1 MVERRRPLEPD
12 PGNAGGGKL
21 EEGTDLRKRL
31 TIRLPPEWGTE
42 PVPQDKRT
50 LRSFD
55 YFILWSSLA
64 VGLLVLQAGG
74 ILVPGLSLAEVFP
87 VAFFGSVIGSLMLV
101 LAGGLGSKYGIP
113 TMVSLRASLGLKG
126 SYIPAVVNAFQLVA
140 WTAFEILIMAN
151 SALAVTG
158 SFIGSYTVYLW
169 IVVFAVFCFLLCVGG
184 PLIVVRQWL
193 EKFAIWITFATAAF
207 LTYVVITRFPQLLTL
222 PGNGSLPVALAL
234 DYVIAMPI
242 SWWPLISDYTRFS
255 RNEKGAFLG
264 TFTGY
269 TFANSWFYALG
280 AFLVLAFNVSSGP
293 QIISAIV
300 SITFGAL
307 ALVLLVV
314 DETDN
319 CFADIYSGA
328 VSIQNVSPKTK
339 QWKLFIGIT
348 LISVFLAALMPQ
360 NWQGA
365 YQSFLLL
372 IGAVFVPLLGV
383 LSIDFY
389 VVRKRQY
396 RLEDFYSPA
405 NSFKITSIVSWLTGV
420 IVYFIMYSLTALGSS
435 IPSFI
440 ASAAVLYALKS
451 KRAERLYTFLRR
463 VT

>member
-1 MVERRRPLEPD
+1 MEEPEGLRR
-12 PGNAGGGKL
+12 KL
-21 EEGTDLRKRL
+21 TV
-31 TIRLPPEWGTE
+31 RLPPEWGIE
-42 PVPQDKRT
+42 PVPREKRT

-74 ILVPGLSLAEVFP
+74 FLVPGLSLVEVVP
-87 VAFFGSVIGSLMLV
+87 IAVLGSVIGSLMLA
-101 LAGGLGSKYGIP
+101 LAGGLGSRFGIP
-113 TMVSLRASLGLKG
+113 TMVSLRASLGLRG
-126 SYIPAVVNAFQLVA
+126 SYIPAIINAFQLVA
-140 WTAFEILIMAN
+140 WTAFEILIMAS

-158 SFIGSYTVYLW
+158 SFVGSYTIYLW
-169 IVVFAVFCFLLCVGG
+169 IIVFAVFCFLLCIGG
-184 PLIVVRQWL
+184 PLVVVRQWL

-207 LTYVVITRFPQLLTL
+207 LTYIVITRFPQLITL
-222 PGNGSLPVALAL
+222 PGNGSLSMALAL

-255 RNEKGAFLG
+255 GDERGAFLG

-269 TFANSWFYALG
+269 TFANSWFYTLG
-280 AFLVLAFNVSSGP
+280 AFLVLAFNVYTGP
-293 QIISAIV
+293 QIVSAIV

-339 QWKLFIGIT
+339 QWKLFTGIT
-348 LISVFLAALMPQ
+348 LISVVLAALMPQ

-365 YQSFLLL
+365 YEGFLLL

-383 LSIDFY
+383 LSMDFY
-389 VVRKRQY
+389 IIKKKRY
-396 RLEDFYSPA
+396 ELKDFYSSE
-405 NSFKITSIVSWLTGV
+405 NSFKITSMVSWLAGIV
-420 IVYFIMYSLTALGSS
+420 VYFIMYSLTQLGSS

-440 ASAAVLYALKS
+440 VSAAVLYVLRS
-451 KRAERLYTFLRR
+451 ERSERFLMSLRR
-463 VT
+463 